1 MINEIKNNNMD
12 KLNDPVFGDLE
23 YNEDEG
29 YWTKK
34 IDFTLF
40 GFEEQIDLMVKCSK
54 GEDITD
60 VQRKAYKSYF
70 DSFQKLENEF
80 PAVLI
85 VYYKDHYEEINRI
98 CPVDEE
104 LKLENVNEDAS
115 LDSFDC
121 KSLYID
127 RNGSYGWLA
136 KFIWGKY
143 PITVVLSGDKIR
155 IYNDWEILVTDYDI
169 VNDEVFGEMVYD
181 YGWRKSVKM
190 DINGLKGFW
199 VEIVAGAYPGNKI
212 TPEQRKNYLE
222 YKEKE
227 KDFFKE
233 IPNALMTYYLENYD
247 EIGSWYDIP
256 TKYNRENITMD
267 SLMEL
272 IEFHS
277 VHFNRDGKRYGWLC
291 GCEWDD
297 VHGLAIILSGDEIEF
312 GWDEDLFN

>member
-1 MINEIKNNNMD
+1 MD

-23 YNEDEG
+23 YNKKEG

-34 IDFTLF
+34 DSINIWGVN
-40 GFEEQIDLMVKCSK
+40 GFKIDLMVKC
-54 GEDITD
+54 GEDEEITEE
-60 VQRKAYKSYF
+60 QRMAYKSFFYNLERY
-70 DSFQKLENEF
+70 QKEIPSILF
-80 PAVLI
+80 A
-85 VYYKDHYEEINRI
+85 YYKDHYEDIERSWEVEEDLKIEV
-98 CPVDEE
+98 VDEHV
-104 LKLENVNEDAS
+104 LLTCFS
-115 LDSFDC
+115 L

-127 RNGSYGWLA
+127 RNGNYGWLVNL
-136 KFIWGKY
+136 IWTDN

-155 IYNDWEILVTDYDI
+155 IYEGWELLVTDYDI
-169 VNDEVFGEMVYD
+169 VDDEVFGEMVYD

-190 DINGLKGFW
+190 DINGEKGFW
-199 VEIVAGAYPGNKI
+199 VEIVAGAYPGKGI

-227 KDFFKE
+227 KDFFDE

-256 TKYNRENITMD
+256 TKYNRKNVTKD

-277 VHFNRDGKRYGWLC
+277 VYFNRDGKRYGWLC

>member
-1 MINEIKNNNMD
+1 MKKIKD
-12 KLNDPVFGDLE
+12 SVFGAIE
-23 YNEDEG
+23 YNEEEK

-34 IDFTLF
+34 IYLNIW
-40 GFEEQIDLMVKCSK
+40 GVEEDYEMDLMVKCDK
-54 GEDITD
+54 NEEITD
-60 VQRKAYKSYF
+60 VQRDAYKSYLANLKKIE
-70 DSFQKLENEF
+70 DDIP
-80 PAVLI
+80 PAILS
-85 VYYKDHYEEINRI
+85 YYRDHYEDIDRSWD
-98 CPVDEE
+98 VDDE
-104 LKLENVNEDAS
+104 LKLEVVDEDVLLS
-115 LDSFDC
+115 LLDI

-127 RNGSYGWLA
+127 RKGNYGWLVEL
-136 KFIWGKY
+136 IWDGCQ
-143 PITVVLSGDKIR
+143 ITVVLSGDKIR
-155 IYNDWEILVTDYDI
+155 IYKDWELLVTDYDI

-199 VEIVAGAYPGNKI
+199 VDIVAGAYPGKGI

-227 KDFFKE
+227 EDFFDE

-247 EIGSWYDIP
+247 EIASWYDMP
-256 TKYNRENITMD
+256 TKYNRQNITMD

-277 VHFNRDGKRYGWLC
+277 VYFNRDGKRYGWLC

>member
-1 MINEIKNNNMD
+1 MKKIKD
-12 KLNDPVFGDLE
+12 SVFGAIE
-23 YNEDEG
+23 YNEEEK

-34 IDFTLF
+34 IYLNIW
-40 GFEEQIDLMVKCSK
+40 GVEEDYEMDLMVKCDK
-54 GEDITD
+54 NEEITD
-60 VQRKAYKSYF
+60 VQRDAYKSYLANLKKF
-70 DSFQKLENEF
+70 EDDIP
-80 PAVLI
+80 PAILS
-85 VYYKDHYEEINRI
+85 YYIDHYEDIDRSWE
-98 CPVDEE
+98 VDDE
-104 LKLENVNEDAS
+104 LKLDVVDEDVLLS
-115 LDSFDC
+115 LLDI

-127 RNGSYGWLA
+127 RKGNYGWLVEL
-136 KFIWGKY
+136 IWDGCQ
-143 PITVVLSGDKIR
+143 ITVILSGDKIR
-155 IYNDWEILVTDYDI
+155 IYKDWDILLTDYDI

-199 VEIVAGAYPGNKI
+199 VEIVAGAYPGKGI

-227 KDFFKE
+227 EDFFDE

-247 EIGSWYDIP
+247 EIASWYDMP
-256 TKYNRENITMD
+256 TKYNKQNITMD

-277 VHFNRDGKRYGWLC
+277 VYFNRDGKRYGWLC

>member
-1 MINEIKNNNMD
+1 MD

-23 YNEDEG
+23 YNKEEK
-29 YWTKK
+29 YWIKK
-34 IDFTLF
+34 DSINIWGVESFKM
-40 GFEEQIDLMVKCSK
+40 DLMVKC
-54 GEDITD
+54 GEDEEITD
-60 VQRKAYKSYF
+60 VQREAYKSFLNNLKSYEK
-70 DSFQKLENEF
+70 KLPF
-80 PAVLI
+80 TLLT
-85 VYYKDHYEEINRI
+85 YYKAHYEDIERSW
-98 CPVDEE
+98 
-104 LKLENVNEDAS
+104 NVNEKLKIEVVDERVLLRRFS
-115 LDSFDC
+115 L
-121 KSLYID
+121 KALYID
-127 RNGSYGWLA
+127 RNGNYGWLVNL
-136 KFIWGKY
+136 IWTDN

-233 IPNALMTYYLENYD
+233 IPNALMTYYLENYN

-256 TKYNRENITMD
+256 TKYNRENITVD

>member
-1 MINEIKNNNMD
+1 MD
-12 KLNDPVFGDLE
+12 KINDPVFGDLE
-23 YNEDEG
+23 YNKKEG

-34 IDFTLF
+34 DSINIWGIDDFK
-40 GFEEQIDLMVKCSK
+40 IDLMVKCD
-54 GEDITD
+54 ENEEITEE
-60 VQRKAYKSYF
+60 QRKAYKSFFNNLGRY
-70 DSFQKLENEF
+70 QKEIPSILL
-80 PAVLI
+80 A
-85 VYYKDHYEEINRI
+85 YYKDHYEDIERSWEVEEDLKIEV
-98 CPVDEE
+98 VDEHV
-104 LKLENVNEDAS
+104 LLTCFI
-115 LDSFDC
+115 L

-127 RNGSYGWLA
+127 RNGNYGWLVDL
-136 KFIWGKY
+136 IWTNN
-143 PITVVLSGDKIR
+143 PMTVVLSGDKIR
-155 IYNDWEILVTDYDI
+155 IYSGWELLVTDYDI
-169 VNDEVFGEMVYD
+169 VDDEVFGEMVYD

-190 DINGLKGFW
+190 DINGEKGFW
-199 VEIVAGAYPGNKI
+199 VEIVAGAYPGKGI

-227 KDFFKE
+227 KDFFDE
-233 IPNALMTYYLENYD
+233 IPDALMTYYLENYD

-256 TKYNRENITMD
+256 TKYNRKNVTKD

-277 VHFNRDGKRYGWLC
+277 VYFNRDGKRYGWLC

>member
-1 MINEIKNNNMD
+1 MD
-12 KLNDPVFGDLE
+12 KINDSVFGNLE
-23 YNEDEG
+23 YNKEEG

-34 IDFTLF
+34 DSINIWGIDDFK
-40 GFEEQIDLMVKCSK
+40 IDLMVKCD
-54 GEDITD
+54 ENEEITEE
-60 VQRKAYKSYF
+60 QRKAYKSFFNNLERY
-70 DSFQKLENEF
+70 QKEIPTILL
-80 PAVLI
+80 A
-85 VYYKDHYEEINRI
+85 YYKDHYEDIERSWE
-98 CPVDEE
+98 VDEE
-104 LKLENVNEDAS
+104 LRIEVVDKLA
-115 LDSFDC
+115 LLRYFIL

-127 RNGSYGWLA
+127 RNGNYGWLVDL
-136 KFIWGKY
+136 IWTNN
-143 PITVVLSGDKIR
+143 PMTVVLSGDNIR
-155 IYNDWEILVTDYDI
+155 IYSGWELLVTDYDI
-169 VNDEVFGEMVYD
+169 VDDEVFGEMVYD

-199 VEIVAGAYPGNKI
+199 VEIVAGAYPGKGI

-227 KDFFKE
+227 EDFFKE

>member
-1 MINEIKNNNMD
+1 MKKNND
-12 KLNDPVFGDLE
+12 SVFGAIK
-23 YNEDEG
+23 YNEEEK

-34 IDFTLF
+34 IYLNIW
-40 GFEEQIDLMVKCSK
+40 GAEEDYEMDLMVKCDK
-54 GEDITD
+54 NEEITD
-60 VQRKAYKSYF
+60 VQHEAYKSYLANLKKF
-70 DSFQKLENEF
+70 EDDIP
-80 PAVLI
+80 PAILS
-85 VYYKDHYEEINRI
+85 YYIDHYEDIDRSWE
-98 CPVDEE
+98 VDDE
-104 LKLENVNEDAS
+104 LKLDVVDEDVLLS
-115 LDSFDC
+115 LLDI
-121 KSLYID
+121 KSLFID
-127 RNGSYGWLA
+127 RNGNYGWLA
-136 KFIWGKY
+136 ELIWDDCQ
-143 PITVVLSGDKIR
+143 ITVILSGDKIR
-155 IYNDWEILVTDYDI
+155 IYKDWDILLTDYDI

-199 VEIVAGAYPGNKI
+199 VEIVAGAYPGKGI

-227 KDFFKE
+227 EDFFDE

-247 EIGSWYDIP
+247 EIASWYDMP
-256 TKYNRENITMD
+256 TKYNKQNITMD

-277 VHFNRDGKRYGWLC
+277 VYFNRDGKRYGWLC

>member
-1 MINEIKNNNMD
+1 MD
-12 KLNDPVFGDLE
+12 KINDPVFGNLE
-23 YNEDEG
+23 YNKKEG

-34 IDFTLF
+34 DSINIWGIDDFK
-40 GFEEQIDLMVKCSK
+40 IDLMVKC
-54 GEDITD
+54 GEDEEITEE
-60 VQRKAYKSYF
+60 QRKAYKSFFNNLERY
-70 DSFQKLENEF
+70 QKEIPTILL
-80 PAVLI
+80 A
-85 VYYKDHYEEINRI
+85 YYKDHYEDIERSWEVEEDLKIEV
-98 CPVDEE
+98 VDEHV
-104 LKLENVNEDAS
+104 LLTCFS
-115 LDSFDC
+115 L

-127 RNGSYGWLA
+127 RNGNYGWLVNL
-136 KFIWGKY
+136 IWTDN

-155 IYNDWEILVTDYDI
+155 IYSGWELLVTDYDI
-169 VNDEVFGEMVYD
+169 VDDEVFGEMVYD

-190 DINGLKGFW
+190 DINGEKGFW
-199 VEIVAGAYPGNKI
+199 VEIVAGAYPGKGI

-227 KDFFKE
+227 EDFFDE

-256 TKYNRENITMD
+256 TKYNRQNITMD

-277 VHFNRDGKRYGWLC
+277 IYFNRDGKRYGWLC

>member
-1 MINEIKNNNMD
+1 MD
-12 KLNDPVFGDLE
+12 KISDPVFGDLE
-23 YNEDEG
+23 YNSKEG

-34 IDFTLF
+34 DSIKIWGIN
-40 GFEEQIDLMVKCSK
+40 GFKIDLMVKC
-54 GEDITD
+54 GEDEEITEE
-60 VQRKAYKSYF
+60 QRKAYKSFFHNLKVYE
-70 DSFQKLENEF
+70 KEIPLTLL
-80 PAVLI
+80 A
-85 VYYKDHYEEINRI
+85 YYKDHYEDIERSWEVNEKLKIEV
-98 CPVDEE
+98 VDERVLLRHFS
-104 LKLENVNEDAS
+104 LKA
-115 LDSFDC
+115 
-121 KSLYID
+121 LYID
-127 RNGSYGWLA
+127 RNGNYGWLVNL
-136 KFIWGKY
+136 IWSDN

-155 IYNDWEILVTDYDI
+155 IYKDWDILLTDYDI

-190 DINGLKGFW
+190 DINRLKGFW
-199 VEIVAGAYPGNKI
+199 VEIVAGAYPGKGI

-227 KDFFKE
+227 KDFFDE

-247 EIGSWYDIP
+247 EIASWYDIP
-256 TKYNRENITMD
+256 TKYNKQNITRD
-267 SLMEL
+267 SLMGL

-277 VHFNRDGKRYGWLC
+277 VYFNSDGKRYGWLC

>member
-1 MINEIKNNNMD
+1 MD
-12 KLNDPVFGDLE
+12 KINDPVFGDLE
-23 YNEDEG
+23 YNKKEG

-34 IDFTLF
+34 DSINIWGIDDFK
-40 GFEEQIDLMVKCSK
+40 IDLMVKC
-54 GEDITD
+54 GEDEEITEE
-60 VQRKAYKSYF
+60 QRKAYKSFFNNLERY
-70 DSFQKLENEF
+70 QKEIPTILL
-80 PAVLI
+80 A
-85 VYYKDHYEEINRI
+85 YYKDHYEDIERSWEVEEDLKIEV
-98 CPVDEE
+98 VDEHV
-104 LKLENVNEDAS
+104 LLTCFS
-115 LDSFDC
+115 L

-127 RNGSYGWLA
+127 RNGNYGWLVNL
-136 KFIWGKY
+136 IWTDN

-155 IYNDWEILVTDYDI
+155 IYEGWGILVTDYEI
-169 VNDEVFGEMVYD
+169 VDDEVFGEMVYD

-190 DINGLKGFW
+190 DINGEKGSW
-199 VEIVAGAYPGNKI
+199 VEIVAGAYPGKGI

-227 KDFFKE
+227 EDFFKE

-256 TKYNRENITMD
+256 TKYNRKNVTKD

-277 VHFNRDGKRYGWLC
+277 VYFNRDGKRYGWLC

>member
-1 MINEIKNNNMD
+1 MTSEINNNMD
-12 KLNDPVFGDLE
+12 KLNDSVFGALE
-23 YNEDEG
+23 YNKKEG
-29 YWTKK
+29 YWAKK
-34 IDFTLF
+34 DSIDIWGVN
-40 GFEEQIDLMVKCSK
+40 GFEIDLMVKC
-54 GEDITD
+54 GEDEKITEE
-60 VQRKAYKSYF
+60 QRKAYKSFFNNLERY
-70 DSFQKLENEF
+70 QKEIPSILL
-80 PAVLI
+80 A
-85 VYYKDHYEEINRI
+85 YYKDHYEDIERSWE
-98 CPVDEE
+98 VDEE
-104 LKLENVNEDAS
+104 LKIEVIDEDVLLTYFILKA
-115 LDSFDC
+115 
-121 KSLYID
+121 LYID
-127 RNGSYGWLA
+127 RNGNYGWLVNL
-136 KFIWGKY
+136 IWTDN
-143 PITVVLSGDKIR
+143 PITVVLSGDNIR
-155 IYNDWEILVTDYDI
+155 IYKGWELLVTDYDI

-190 DINGLKGFW
+190 DINGEKGFW
-199 VEIVAGAYPGNKI
+199 VEIVAGAYPGKGI

-227 KDFFKE
+227 EDFFDE

-256 TKYNRENITMD
+256 TKYNRQNITMD

-277 VHFNRDGKRYGWLC
+277 IYFNRDGKRYGWLC

>member
-1 MINEIKNNNMD
+1 MD
-12 KLNDPVFGDLE
+12 KINDSVFGDLE
-23 YNEDEG
+23 YNKKEG

-34 IDFTLF
+34 DSINIWGINGLK
-40 GFEEQIDLMVKCSK
+40 IDLMVKC
-54 GEDITD
+54 GEDEEITEE
-60 VQRKAYKSYF
+60 QRKAYKSFFNNLERY
-70 DSFQKLENEF
+70 QKEIPTILL
-80 PAVLI
+80 A
-85 VYYKDHYEEINRI
+85 YYKDHYEDIERSWE
-98 CPVDEE
+98 VDEE
-104 LKLENVNEDAS
+104 LRIEVVDKLA
-115 LDSFDC
+115 LLRYFIL

-127 RNGSYGWLA
+127 RNGNYGWLVDL
-136 KFIWGKY
+136 IWTNN
-143 PITVVLSGDKIR
+143 PMTVVLSGDKIR
-155 IYNDWEILVTDYDI
+155 IYSGWELLVTDYDI
-169 VNDEVFGEMVYD
+169 VDDEVFGEMVYD

-190 DINGLKGFW
+190 DINGEKGFW
-199 VEIVAGAYPGNKI
+199 VEIVAGAYPGKGI

-227 KDFFKE
+227 EDFFDE

-277 VHFNRDGKRYGWLC
+277 IYFNRDGKRYGWLC

>member
-1 MINEIKNNNMD
+1 MKKNND
-12 KLNDPVFGDLE
+12 SVFGAIK
-23 YNEDEG
+23 YNEEEK

-34 IDFTLF
+34 IYLNIW
-40 GFEEQIDLMVKCSK
+40 GVEEDYEMDLMVKCDK
-54 GEDITD
+54 NEEITD
-60 VQRKAYKSYF
+60 VQRDAYKSYLANLKKIE
-70 DSFQKLENEF
+70 DDIP
-80 PAVLI
+80 PAILS
-85 VYYKDHYEEINRI
+85 YYRDHYEDIDRSWD
-98 CPVDEE
+98 VDDE
-104 LKLENVNEDAS
+104 LKLEVVDEDVLLS
-115 LDSFDC
+115 LLDI

-127 RNGSYGWLA
+127 RKGNYGWLVEL
-136 KFIWGKY
+136 IWDGCQ
-143 PITVVLSGDKIR
+143 ITVVLSGDKIR
-155 IYNDWEILVTDYDI
+155 IYKDWELLVTDYDI

-199 VEIVAGAYPGNKI
+199 VDIVAGAYPGKGI

-222 YKEKE
+222 YKENE
-227 KDFFKE
+227 EDFFDE

-247 EIGSWYDIP
+247 EIASWYDMP
-256 TKYNRENITMD
+256 TKYNKQNITMD

-277 VHFNRDGKRYGWLC
+277 VYFNRDGKRYGWLC

>member
-1 MINEIKNNNMD
+1 MKKNND
-12 KLNDPVFGDLE
+12 SVFGAIK
-23 YNEDEG
+23 YNEEEK

-34 IDFTLF
+34 IYLNIW
-40 GFEEQIDLMVKCSK
+40 GVEEDYEMDLMVKCDK
-54 GEDITD
+54 NEEITD
-60 VQRKAYKSYF
+60 VQRDAYKSYLANLKKIE
-70 DSFQKLENEF
+70 DDIP
-80 PAVLI
+80 PAILS
-85 VYYKDHYEEINRI
+85 YYRDHYEDIDRSWD
-98 CPVDEE
+98 VDDE
-104 LKLENVNEDAS
+104 LKLEVVDEDVLLS
-115 LDSFDC
+115 LLDI

-127 RNGSYGWLA
+127 RKGNYGWLVEL
-136 KFIWGKY
+136 IWDGCQ
-143 PITVVLSGDKIR
+143 ITVVLSGDKIR
-155 IYNDWEILVTDYDI
+155 IYKDWELLVTDYDI

-233 IPNALMTYYLENYD
+233 IPNALMTYYLENYN

-256 TKYNRENITMD
+256 TKYNRENITVD

>member
-1 MINEIKNNNMD
+1 MD

-23 YNEDEG
+23 YNKKEG

-34 IDFTLF
+34 DSINIWGVN
-40 GFEEQIDLMVKCSK
+40 GFKIDLMVKC
-54 GEDITD
+54 GEDEEITEE
-60 VQRKAYKSYF
+60 QRKAYKSFFNNLGRY
-70 DSFQKLENEF
+70 QKEIPSILL
-80 PAVLI
+80 A
-85 VYYKDHYEEINRI
+85 YYKDHYEDIERSWEVEEDLKIEV
-98 CPVDEE
+98 VDEHV
-104 LKLENVNEDAS
+104 LLTCFS
-115 LDSFDC
+115 L

-127 RNGSYGWLA
+127 RNGNYGWLVNL
-136 KFIWGKY
+136 IWTDN

-155 IYNDWEILVTDYDI
+155 IYEGWELLVTDYDI
-169 VNDEVFGEMVYD
+169 VDDEVFGEMVYD

-190 DINGLKGFW
+190 DINGEKGFW
-199 VEIVAGAYPGNKI
+199 VEIVAGAYPGKGI

-227 KDFFKE
+227 KDFFDE

-256 TKYNRENITMD
+256 TKYNRKNVTKD

-277 VHFNRDGKRYGWLC
+277 VYFNRDGKRYGWLC

>member
-1 MINEIKNNNMD
+1 MKKIKD
-12 KLNDPVFGDLE
+12 SVFGAIE
-23 YNEDEG
+23 YNEEEK

-34 IDFTLF
+34 IYLNIW
-40 GFEEQIDLMVKCSK
+40 GVEEDYEMDLMVKCDK
-54 GEDITD
+54 NEEITD
-60 VQRKAYKSYF
+60 VQRDAYKSYLANLKKF
-70 DSFQKLENEF
+70 EDDIP
-80 PAVLI
+80 PAILS
-85 VYYKDHYEEINRI
+85 YYIDHYEDIDRSWE
-98 CPVDEE
+98 VDDE
-104 LKLENVNEDAS
+104 LKLDVVDEDVLLS
-115 LDSFDC
+115 LLDI

-127 RNGSYGWLA
+127 RKGNYGWLVEL
-136 KFIWGKY
+136 IWDGCQ
-143 PITVVLSGDKIR
+143 ITVVLSGDKIR
-155 IYNDWEILVTDYDI
+155 IYKDWELLVTDYDI

-199 VEIVAGAYPGNKI
+199 VDIVAGAYPGKGI

-227 KDFFKE
+227 EDFFDE

-247 EIGSWYDIP
+247 EIASWYDMP
-256 TKYNRENITMD
+256 TKYNKQNITMD

-277 VHFNRDGKRYGWLC
+277 VYFNRDGKRYGWLC

>member
-1 MINEIKNNNMD
+1 MD
-12 KLNDPVFGDLE
+12 KLNDPVFGAIE
-23 YNEDEG
+23 YNKEEK

-34 IDFTLF
+34 IYLNIW
-40 GFEEQIDLMVKCSK
+40 GVEEDYEMDLMVKCDKNEEISDLQH
-54 GEDITD
+54 E
-60 VQRKAYKSYF
+60 AYKSYLANLKKF
-70 DSFQKLENEF
+70 EDGIPSAL
-80 PAVLI
+80 LS
-85 VYYKDHYEEINRI
+85 YYRDHYEDIDRAWN
-98 CPVDEE
+98 VDDE
-104 LKLENVNEDAS
+104 LKLDVVDEDVLLS
-115 LDSFDC
+115 LLDI

-127 RNGSYGWLA
+127 RKGNYGWLVEL
-136 KFIWGKY
+136 IWDGCQ
-143 PITVVLSGDKIR
+143 ITFVLSGDKIR
-155 IYNDWEILVTDYDI
+155 IYGGWEILVTDYDI
-169 VNDEVFGEMVYD
+169 VDDEVFGEMVYD

-190 DINGLKGFW
+190 DINGEKGSW
-199 VEIVAGAYPGNKI
+199 VEIVAGAYPGKGI

-227 KDFFKE
+227 KDFFDK

-256 TKYNRENITMD
+256 TKYNRKNVTKD

-272 IEFHS
+272 IEFQS
-277 VHFNRDGKRYGWLC
+277 IYFNRDGKRYGWLC

>member
-1 MINEIKNNNMD
+1 MKKIKD
-12 KLNDPVFGDLE
+12 SVFGDLE
-23 YNEDEG
+23 YNEEEK

-34 IDFTLF
+34 IYLNIW
-40 GFEEQIDLMVKCSK
+40 GVEEDYEMDLMVKCDK
-54 GEDITD
+54 NEEITD
-60 VQRKAYKSYF
+60 VQRDAYKSYLANL
-70 DSFQKLENEF
+70 KKNEDDIP
-80 PAVLI
+80 PAILS
-85 VYYKDHYEEINRI
+85 YYRDHYEDIDRSWD
-98 CPVDEE
+98 VDDE
-104 LKLENVNEDAS
+104 LKLEVVDEDVLLS
-115 LDSFDC
+115 LLDI

-127 RNGSYGWLA
+127 RKGNYGWLVEL
-136 KFIWGKY
+136 IWDGCQ
-143 PITVVLSGDKIR
+143 ITVVLSGDKIR
-155 IYNDWEILVTDYDI
+155 IYKDWELLVTDYDI

-199 VEIVAGAYPGNKI
+199 VDIVAGAYPGKGI

-227 KDFFKE
+227 EDFFDE

-247 EIGSWYDIP
+247 EIASWYDIP
-256 TKYNRENITMD
+256 TKYNKQNITRD

-277 VHFNRDGKRYGWLC
+277 VYFNSDGKRYGWLC

-297 VHGLAIILSGDEIEF
+297 VHGLAIMLSGDEIEF

>member
-1 MINEIKNNNMD
+1 MKKIKD
-12 KLNDPVFGDLE
+12 SVFGAIE
-23 YNEDEG
+23 YNEEEK

-34 IDFTLF
+34 IYLNIW
-40 GFEEQIDLMVKCSK
+40 GVEEDYEMDLMVKCDK
-54 GEDITD
+54 NEEITD
-60 VQRKAYKSYF
+60 VQRDAYKSYLANLKKF
-70 DSFQKLENEF
+70 EDDIP
-80 PAVLI
+80 PAILS
-85 VYYKDHYEEINRI
+85 YYIDHYEDIDRSWE
-98 CPVDEE
+98 VDDE
-104 LKLENVNEDAS
+104 LKLDVVDEDVLLS
-115 LDSFDC
+115 LLDI
-121 KSLYID
+121 KSLFID
-127 RNGSYGWLA
+127 RNGNYGWLA
-136 KFIWGKY
+136 ELIWDGCQ
-143 PITVVLSGDKIR
+143 ITVVLSGDKIR
-155 IYNDWEILVTDYDI
+155 IYKDWELLVTDYDI

-199 VEIVAGAYPGNKI
+199 VDIVAGAYPGKGI

-227 KDFFKE
+227 EDFFDE

-247 EIGSWYDIP
+247 EIASWYDMP
-256 TKYNRENITMD
+256 TKYNRQNITMD

-277 VHFNRDGKRYGWLC
+277 VYFNRDGKRYGWLC

>member
-1 MINEIKNNNMD
+1 MKKIKD
-12 KLNDPVFGDLE
+12 SVFGAIE
-23 YNEDEG
+23 YNEEEK

-34 IDFTLF
+34 IYLNIW
-40 GFEEQIDLMVKCSK
+40 GVEEDYEMDLMVKCDK
-54 GEDITD
+54 NEEITD
-60 VQRKAYKSYF
+60 VQRDAYKSYLANLKKIE
-70 DSFQKLENEF
+70 DDIP
-80 PAVLI
+80 PAILS
-85 VYYKDHYEEINRI
+85 YYRDHYEDIDRSWD
-98 CPVDEE
+98 VDDE
-104 LKLENVNEDAS
+104 LKLEVVDEDVLLS
-115 LDSFDC
+115 LLDI

-127 RNGSYGWLA
+127 RKGNYGWLVEL
-136 KFIWGKY
+136 IWDGCQ
-143 PITVVLSGDKIR
+143 ITVVLSGDKIR
-155 IYNDWEILVTDYDI
+155 IYKDWELLVTDYDI

-199 VEIVAGAYPGNKI
+199 VDIVAGAYPGKGI

-222 YKEKE
+222 YKENE
-227 KDFFKE
+227 EDFFDE

-247 EIGSWYDIP
+247 EIASWYDMP
-256 TKYNRENITMD
+256 TKYNKQNITMD

-277 VHFNRDGKRYGWLC
+277 VYFNRDGKRYGWLC

>member
-1 MINEIKNNNMD
+1 MD
-12 KLNDPVFGDLE
+12 KLNDPVFGNLE
-23 YNEDEG
+23 YNENEG

-80 PAVLI
+80 PAAQF

-98 CPVDEE
+98 WPVDEE
-104 LKLENVNEDAS
+104 LKLENANEDAS
-115 LDSFDC
+115 LDTFVC

-127 RNGSYGWLA
+127 RNGNYGWLA
-136 KFIWGKY
+136 EFIWDRY

-155 IYNDWEILVTDYDI
+155 IYRGWAVLVMNYAL
-169 VNDEVFGEMVYD
+169 VNDEAFGEMVYE
-181 YGWRKSVKM
+181 KSSWKKWVKM
-190 DINGLKGFW
+190 DINGEKGEW
-199 VEIVAGAYPGNKI
+199 IPVVADAHPGESI

-227 KDFFKE
+227 EDFFKE

-256 TKYNRENITMD
+256 TKYNRQNITKD
-267 SLMEL
+267 SLMDL
-272 IEFHS
+272 ITFHRLY
-277 VHFNRDGKRYGWLC
+277 FNKDGIRYGWLC
-291 GCEWDD
+291 GCPWDT
-297 VHGLAIILSGDEIEF
+297 VHGLGIILSGDEIAI
-312 GWDEDLFN
+312 GWKDDLFD